1 METQNIP
8 TRRELFT
15 GFFGIGIVGFGG
27 VLPLVHHMLVLRKGW
42 LTDAEFT
49 ELLGLG
55 QILPGPN
62 VVNLSVAVG
71 GRFHGASGALLAFSG
86 LLLAPFC
93 IAMLLVSLYQQYR
106 GLPALQQVLAG
117 LAPAA
122 TGLIFGMGLRLAAKL
137 ERSSW
142 CIALAVLT
150 FVAIG
155 LLHWPLLPLLLV
167 MVPLAVTL
175 AWHLQQKEPT

>member
-1 METQNIP
+1 
-8 TRRELFT
+8 
-15 GFFGIGIVGFGG
+15 
-27 VLPLVHHMLVLRKGW
+27 
-42 LTDAEFT
+42 
-49 ELLGLG
+49 
-55 QILPGPN
+55 
-62 VVNLSVAVG
+62 
-71 GRFHGASGALLAFSG
+71 
-86 LLLAPFC
+86 
-93 IAMLLVSLYQQYR
+93 MLLVSLYQQYR

-122 TGLIFGMGLRLAAKL
+122 TGLIFGMGLRLAARL

-142 CIALAVLT
+142 CIALAVAT

-175 AWHLQQKEPT
+175 AWHLQKEPT